1 MLGCCA
7 FCGRR
12 TGAARFRDAVQHNGA
27 ARGGNGRVG
36 GQNIQQQSIG
46 AKTRAG
52 NVRRLDRVAMARN
65 MDKSGRE
72 MYRRSK
78 PVLPEAPPDF
88 DPDVPS
94 REAILQALRSAG
106 APLSPEELAQRMG
119 VERDATLAGFE
130 RRLAAMERD
139 GQLMPNRKGVLLL
152 ATKLDF
158 VAGRVQGHRDG
169 FGFLLRDDG
178 GQDLFLSPR
187 EMLKVL
193 HGDRVLAKPTGEYR
207 GKPEGTIV
215 EVLERRTNKLVG
227 RFLHEHGL
235 SIVAPEDQRIKHD
248 ILIPP
253 SETNGAQ
260 HGQVV
265 SVEIIEQPTRHT
277 QPLGRVAEVL
287 GEIDDPGME
296 IEIAVRKFDVPVEFS
311 EAARKQ
317 AARIPDTVRQSDLK
331 DRVDLRDVPFITI
344 DGEDARDFDDAVYC
358 EQVELG
364 TSARKRP
371 GWRLLVAIADVSHYV
386 RPGDALDEDAFERG
400 TSVYFPRRVIPMLPE
415 SLSNGLCSL
424 NPKVDRLVLVCDMVV
439 PVSGA
444 KAGTVAAYQFYN
456 AVINSHARTTYTN
469 IWSALQ
475 QPSGPAAQAMSEVMP
490 DVQHLY
496 EVFQELLQSRKKRGA
511 IDFDTVETKIVC
523 NELGR
528 IEQIIPSVRNDAHKL
543 IEECMLAANTCA
555 ADFISRSK
563 HPGLYRIH
571 EGPTHD
577 RLQSLRE
584 FLRTMGLSMGGGDEP
599 TAKDYGDFLDTVR
612 ARPDYQLLQTMCL
625 RSMQQAIYSPDNV
638 GHFGLAYPGYSHF
651 TSPIRRY
658 PDLLTHRVIKAL
670 LEGKRYVPS
679 LDEPP
684 VGAVGST
691 QRDHEHAIWEKV
703 GLLLSASERRADEAS
718 RDVEAWLKCWFVK
731 ERVGE
736 DFSGTVTGVA
746 SFGVFVTLDTL
757 HVEGL
762 VHVSELGGEY
772 FQFNDALHELRGE
785 RTGMRYRLTDKVQVQ
800 VARVDLEA
808 RRIEF
813 RLVKGT
819 TFDSLRKAS
828 ARGPE
833 EPGRHLKKAAAPKPA
848 ALKGQTSAE
857 RRAEAKKA
865 AKQHAEP
872 VKAPGKPAKKISA
885 VLKKAAH
892 KRH

>member
-1 MLGCCA
+1 M
-7 FCGRR
+7 
-12 TGAARFRDAVQHNGA
+12 
-27 ARGGNGRVG
+27 
-36 GQNIQQQSIG
+36 
-46 AKTRAG
+46 AK
-52 NVRRLDRVAMARN
+52 
-65 MDKSGRE
+65 
-72 MYRRSK
+72 RSNNESNNNRST
-78 PVLPEAPPDF
+78 PLPEAPPDF

-94 REAILQALRSAG
+94 REAILKALRSAG
-106 APLSPEELAQRMG
+106 APLSPVELAERMG
-119 VERDATLAGFE
+119 VERPATMVGFE
-130 RRLAAMERD
+130 RRLGAMERD

-158 VAGRVQGHRDG
+158 VAGKVLGHRDG

-178 GQDLFLSPR
+178 GPDLFLSPR

-193 HGDRVLAKPTGEYR
+193 HGDRVLVKPSGEYR

-215 EVLERRTNKLVG
+215 EVIERRTNKLVG

-235 SIVAPEDQRIKHD
+235 SIVVPEDQRIKHD

-253 SETNGAQ
+253 SDTNGAQ

-265 SVEIIEQPTRHT
+265 SVEIMEQPTRHT

-317 AARIPDTVRQSDLK
+317 AARLPDVVRKGDLK
-331 DRVDLRDVPFITI
+331 DRVDLRDVPLITI

-358 EQVELG
+358 EAVELG
-364 TSARKRP
+364 TGQRKRP

-386 RPGDALDEDAFERG
+386 RPGDALDDDALERG

-424 NPKVDRLVLVCDMVV
+424 NPDVDRLVLVCDMVI
-439 PVSGA
+439 PASGA
-444 KAGTVAAYQFYN
+444 KAGTVTAYQFYN
-456 AVINSHARTTYTN
+456 AVMHSHARTTYTN
-469 IWSALQ
+469 IWAALQ
-475 QPSGPAAQAMSEVMP
+475 QPGGPAAHAMRAVMP
-490 DVQHLY
+490 QVQSLY
-496 EVFQELLQSRKKRGA
+496 ELFHLLSQSRKKRGA

-528 IEQIIPSVRNDAHKL
+528 IEQIVPSVRNDAHKL

-555 ADFISRSK
+555 ADFMTRSK

-571 EGPTHD
+571 EGPTPE

-584 FLRTMGLSMGGGDEP
+584 FLRTMGLSQGGGDTP
-599 TAKDYGDFLDTVR
+599 TAKDYGDFLDSVR
-612 ARPDYQLLQTMCL
+612 GRPDYQLLQTMCL
-625 RSMQQAIYSPDNV
+625 RSMQQAIYSPDNL
-638 GHFGLAYPGYSHF
+638 GHFGLSYPGYSHF

-670 LEGKRYVPS
+670 LAGERYVPS
-679 LDEPP
+679 LDDQP
-684 VGAVGST
+684 VVIGRT
-691 QRDHEHAIWEKV
+691 QREHEHAIWEKL
-703 GLLLSASERRADEAS
+703 GLVLSASERRADEAS

-746 SFGVFVTLDTL
+746 SFGIFVTLDTL

-800 VARVDLEA
+800 VSRVDLEA

-813 RLVKGT
+813 RLVQGT
-819 TFDSLRKAS
+819 SFDALRKAA
-828 ARGPE
+828 ARGPDE
-833 EPGRHLKKAAAPKPA
+833 GPRRVKKAAAPKPA
-848 ALKGQTSAE
+848 ALKGQTAKE

-865 AKQHAEP
+865 
-872 VKAPGKPAKKISA
+872 GKPSNTPQRAAPAKKA
-885 VLKKAAH
+885 TR